1 MFLKFTQK
9 VKAIL
14 SLMVLTTLTVV
25 GVVMLPNTSA
35 LAQTV
40 STCACITS
48 EAQPQNGQKARSS
61 GNFSTQG
68 CTTTIQWSLPG
79 GIKVDIK
86 EDISGGKDPTLFN
99 VSNEAKKQN
108 PNKRDIYIANPKGAQ
123 KSFEVCALNLT

>member
-40 STCACITS
+40 SNCACVTS
-48 EAQPQNGQKARSS
+48 EAQPQVGQEARSS

-68 CTTTIQWSLPG
+68 CTTSIKWSLPS
-79 GIKVDIK
+79 GINVDIA
-86 EDISGGKDPTLFN
+86 EDVSGGSDPTLFN
-99 VSNEAKKQN
+99 VSNDAITQN
-108 PNKRDIYIANPKGAQ
+108 PDKRDIYIANPKGAQ